1 MIGHPKVVIGCITL
15 SANLGAAQHGRHFVN
30 QTLALCKYP
39 AIVMIMSD
47 SNELAETRTDW
58 AEDRTILA
66 NERTFA
72 GWMRTGMACLG
83 VALGLKAVFSGFS
96 PTWVPK
102 LVANV
107 FVIVAI
113 FIFWSA
119 RNKSCQTLR
128 RMQDHAT
135 TPQPTTNMTLI
146 AVVMTVGAVATGAI
160 LWWL

>member
-1 MIGHPKVVIGCITL
+1 
-15 SANLGAAQHGRHFVN
+15 
-30 QTLALCKYP
+30 
-39 AIVMIMSD
+39 MSD

-83 VALGLKAVFSGFS
+83 VALGLKAIFGGFS

-107 FVIVAI
+107 FVVLAV
-113 FIFWSA
+113 FIFWAA
-119 RNKSCQTLR
+119 RNKSCQTAK
-128 RMQDHAT
+128 RMNEHST
-135 TPQPTTNMTLI
+135 NPQPSGNMTLI
-146 AVVMTVGAVATGAI
+146 AIVLTAGAIGTGAL